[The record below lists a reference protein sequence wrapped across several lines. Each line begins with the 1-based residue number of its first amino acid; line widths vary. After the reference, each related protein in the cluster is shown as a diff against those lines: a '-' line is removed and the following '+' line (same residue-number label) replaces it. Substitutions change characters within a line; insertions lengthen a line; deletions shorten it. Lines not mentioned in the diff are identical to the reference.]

1 MPATHAVE
9 ILQALGNLPHKTAHP
24 IVMNLEQQL
33 LGQQVRLQP
42 EAASD
47 GKAPSESTF
56 RKAREFLDA
65 QPAPERPSLDEMI
78 GEIHGLADREVREAQ
93 QGETSLIQA
102 A

>member
-1 MPATHAVE
+1 MNQPTSVTLPDVVRLAMPAAHAVE

-33 LGQQVRLQP
+33 LGQQVRFQP

-47 GKAPSESTF
+47 GKT
-56 RKAREFLDA
+56 
-65 QPAPERPSLDEMI
+65 PSLAETLAELDGI
-78 GEIHGLADREVREAQ
+78 ADREVREAQ